1 MRYLYIFFY
10 CLALILICFLLT
22 ALLDKFFPGATPF
35 IHNLLS
41 LVQLMILLAAII
53 GLLLGTFT
61 AGKKN
66 YKRLF
71 LITAC
76 CIILPE
82 LLLTY
87 LLHHPEKIPNR
98 LRSSF
103 RYYYSESGRNI
114 IQLDPQYSMY
124 DSNLFYTL
132 KRSARFTYS
141 GYEFS
146 DSFVTNS
153 SGLRDDE
160 NSLIEPEII
169 CLGDSYAMGWG
180 VQQDETF
187 TEILGKKSGYKALN
201 AAVSSYGTAREL
213 KNYYRL
219 DTTNVKYLIIQYCK
233 NDLEENKSYT
243 DSNHNLHISPEN
255 VYRSAANLHYWNK
268 YWFPGKH
275 LVSFLKLNTRRKL
288 YSITHSAEKPTADL
302 SNTATQQAALIFAD
316 MLARSAIDFSK
327 IEVFVIDLDGKE
339 TLNNDFFYQV
349 STIIQSS
356 KYKNHF
362 NNNLTMV
369 PVTDLL
375 TESDYYV
382 LDPHLRPSGH
392 RKIAERLYKLI
403 AASH

>member
-1 MRYLYIFFY
+1 MKYLYTFFY

-41 LVQLMILLAAII
+41 LVQLIILLAAIC

-61 AGKKN
+61 TGKKN
-66 YKRLF
+66 YKSLF
-71 LITAC
+71 LIVAC

-87 LLHHPEKIPNR
+87 LLHNPEKIPHR
-98 LRSSF
+98 IRSSF

-114 IQLDPQYSMY
+114 IQLDTQYSIY
-124 DSNLFYTL
+124 NSSLFYTL
-132 KRSARFTYS
+132 KNSARFTFS
-141 GYEFS
+141 DYEFS

-160 NSLIEPEII
+160 NSLVKPEII

-187 TEILGKKSGYKALN
+187 TEILGKQLGYKALN

-219 DTTNVKYLIIQYCK
+219 DTSNVKYLIIQYCK
-233 NDLEENKSYT
+233 NDFEENKSYT
-243 DSNHNLHISPEN
+243 DSNNHLHISPES
-255 VYRSAANLHYWNK
+255 VYRSATYLHYWNK

-288 YSITHSAEKPTADL
+288 YSTNHSARKPTADL
-302 SNTATQQAALIFAD
+302 SNTSTKQAALIFTD
-316 MLARSAIDFSK
+316 MLTRSAIDFSK
-327 IEVFVIDLDGKE
+327 VKVYVVDLDSKE
-339 TLNNDFFYQV
+339 LLNNDFIDQV
-349 STIIQSS
+349 NTITRSPG
-356 KYKNHF
+356 YKNHF
-362 NNNLTMV
+362 NNNLIMV

-382 LDPHLRPSGH
+382 LDPHLRLSGH